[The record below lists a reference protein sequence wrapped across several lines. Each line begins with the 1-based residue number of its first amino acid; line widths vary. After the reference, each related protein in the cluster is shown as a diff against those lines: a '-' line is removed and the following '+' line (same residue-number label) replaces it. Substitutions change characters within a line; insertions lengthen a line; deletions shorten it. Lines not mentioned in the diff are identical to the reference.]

1 MPSPVLSSLV
11 STDHSSVFPAV
22 ENLPEYLANV
32 EKLGKELCVAAATL
46 RLPKAKGYTPELLYF
61 DDGGV
66 LSDMT
71 AMALDPVNNVLIGA
85 AVLQYGGFAVC
96 KIGHTKSA

>member
-1 MPSPVLSSLV
+1 MSI
-11 STDHSSVFPAV
+11 FPTV

-32 EKLGKELCVAAATL
+32 EKLGKTLRVPAATL
-46 RLPKAKGYTPELLYF
+46 RLPKANGYAPELIYF

-66 LSDMT
+66 VSDLT
-71 AMALDPVNNVLIGA
+71 AMAIDPYNNVLIGA

-96 KIGHTKSA
+96 KIGHTKPA